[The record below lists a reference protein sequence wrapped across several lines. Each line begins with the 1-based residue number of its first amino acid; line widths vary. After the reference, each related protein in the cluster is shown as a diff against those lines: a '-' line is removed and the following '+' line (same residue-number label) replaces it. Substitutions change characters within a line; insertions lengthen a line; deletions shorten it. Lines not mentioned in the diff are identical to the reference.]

1 MIEFKKILEL
11 IADIGKTLFNKSTHK
26 KNDLKKSIS
35 QTVASSKDLT
45 IKPPQLRQKPPNKSK
60 IYPGIL
66 YKNCI

>member
-1 MIEFKKILEL
+1 ML
-11 IADIGKTLFNKSTHK
+11 IKNTDKANKK

-35 QTVASSKDLT
+35 HTVDCSKDLT
-45 IKPPQLRQKPPNKSK
+45 INPPQLKQNPPNKSK